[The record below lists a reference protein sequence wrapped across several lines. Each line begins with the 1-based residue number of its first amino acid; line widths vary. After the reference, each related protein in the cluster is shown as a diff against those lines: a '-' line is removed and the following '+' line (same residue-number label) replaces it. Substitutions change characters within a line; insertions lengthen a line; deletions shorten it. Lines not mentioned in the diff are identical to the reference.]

1 MNNTYFLH
9 NNDDLEGITK
19 EDRNALH
26 TIGCLSMLAF
36 PILLFLLLIL
46 SLLLCSCE
54 SVKYVPVETV
64 KTEYVNKTDTLIKTN
79 VVFNEKETVIREA
92 DSAVIAKLGLQ
103 LRNNEKAI
111 LVLKTELEKQVNSQ
125 YEYRT
130 DTILK
135 SDTVRVPYPVEKKL
149 TKWQQVRIDTW
160 GITFCICLVSIIVII
175 VCWVIK
181 LRK

>member
-26 TIGCLSMLAF
+26 MIGCLSMLAF
-36 PILLFLLLIL
+36 PMLLFLVLIL

-54 SVKYVPVETV
+54 STKYIPVETV
-64 KTEYVNKTDTLIKTN
+64 RTEYVNKTDTLIKTN

-103 LRNNEKAI
+103 LKANERAV
-111 LVLKTELEKQVNSQ
+111 LVLKTELERQMSSQ
-125 YEYRT
+125 SEHRT

-149 TKWQQVRIDTW
+149 TKWQQVRLDTW

-175 VCWVIK
+175 VCWVIR